1 MTENTIT
8 PAVLN
13 DIDAAAYLGIT
24 KYWLRNNRRSPS
36 APPFVKIGGRIK
48 YRIESL
54 DTWLEQQEVVN

>member
-1 MTENTIT
+1 MT

-13 DIDAAAYLGIT
+13 DIDAATYLGIT
-24 KYWLRNNRRSPS
+24 PYWLRNKRYTPQ

-48 YRIESL
+48 YRIATL